1 MPEHKKC
8 LDYWEK
14 LLSPFQS
21 IISLLKNIK
30 KKKVILKKM
39 LENKNGN
46 CFWLNVIKRNCHK
59 IVSEDHYSQKSHSF
73 SIMPNH

>member
-1 MPEHKKC
+1 MSEHRKV
-8 LDYWEK
+8 LGLLEETI
-14 LLSPFQS
+14 LSPFQH
-21 IISLLKNIK
+21 IISLLKNNT
-30 KKKVILKKM
+30 KKVILKKL

-46 CFWLNVIKRNCHK
+46 CFWLNVIKINCHK